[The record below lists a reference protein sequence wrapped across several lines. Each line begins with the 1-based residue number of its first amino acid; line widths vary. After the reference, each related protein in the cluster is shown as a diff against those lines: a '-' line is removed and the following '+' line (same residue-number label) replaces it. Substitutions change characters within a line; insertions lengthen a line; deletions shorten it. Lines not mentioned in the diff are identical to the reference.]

1 MTDRREDILSRLVF
15 VCGAV
20 DGVTAAVRNRLDVS
34 KLQRPAVA
42 IFDGAEQL
50 LDAPMSVR
58 GIPGHSEIQR
68 MELSPLISIHIRGTD
83 TADAGTLLSLY
94 RSRVL
99 AAVLND
105 SMLLAT
111 VMPNG
116 GIRYEGVTVA
126 PPAAEGNEH
135 RIDLALVFTY
145 TFRLAD
151 ITP

>member
-1 MTDRREDILSRLVF
+1 MTDRREDILTRLAT

-20 DGVTAAVRNRLDVS
+20 DGVASAVRNRLDVT

-42 IFDGAEQL
+42 IFDAAEQL
-50 LDAPMSVR
+50 LDQPMSSR

-83 TADAGTLLSLY
+83 SVDAGMLLSLY
-94 RSRVL
+94 RSRLL

-105 SMLLAT
+105 PVLLAACS
-111 VMPNG
+111 PNG
-116 GIRYEGVTVA
+116 SIRYEGATVA

-145 TFRLAD
+145 VFRLAD